1 MEEAI
6 EVGADR
12 SDRAFGVKNLDAE
25 TALSPS
31 TESKIGK
38 LSQLSDHKSQ
48 GCVSNVLVDLPR
60 VNKGVTVRGEW
71 TTKNMDKNVDYMFLP
86 GKLFI
91 HFHHIICYW

>member
-60 VNKGVTVRGEW
+60 VNKGVTVRGE
-71 TTKNMDKNVDYMFLP
+71 
-86 GKLFI
+86 
-91 HFHHIICYW
+91 